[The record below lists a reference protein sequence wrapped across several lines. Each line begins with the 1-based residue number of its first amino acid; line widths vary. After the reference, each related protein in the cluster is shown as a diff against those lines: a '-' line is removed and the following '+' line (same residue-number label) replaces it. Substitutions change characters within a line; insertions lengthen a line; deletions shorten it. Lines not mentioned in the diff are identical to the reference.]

1 MREEGPHG
9 VSVFQLPLQD
19 GDDGPLAE
27 RAGPVVG
34 QRGNQAQW
42 SGASPGFQ
50 TSSVCLPVFS
60 HSLVVIIITKDEA
73 RAIVPEVARTTTIA
87 RTTVIRAPV
96 LLSFTDVCLFAR
108 HFYFVDQN
116 ALSVSECLQPFH
128 IVPICSSLLV
138 LHCNCVWIHTV
149 REWGFECLCEF

>member
-87 RTTVIRAPV
+87 RTTVIRDPV
-96 LLSFTDVCLFAR
+96 LLSFTDVCLFAC
-108 HFYFVDQN
+108 HFFFVDQCVVCFRVF
-116 ALSVSECLQPFH
+116 ATIPHRSHLLFSSR
-128 IVPICSSLLV
+128 SSLSLR
-138 LHCNCVWIHTV
+138 LDPHCQRVGI
-149 REWGFECLCEF
+149 